1 MEILDLDV
9 AALAESLRS
18 KKISPVEVTK
28 AYLDRIARVD
38 EKIRAYITVT
48 ADDALAAAKIAAA
61 EITAG
66 NWRGT
71 FHGIPVGLKDLLYTK
86 GVLTTAGSK
95 ILAEF
100 RPDFDATAWARLKA
114 QGAVMLGKLN
124 LHEFAY
130 GITSS
135 NPHWGICRNP
145 YALDRIPG
153 GSSGGSAAAIVA
165 RTAPATIGTDTGGSI
180 RIPASLCG
188 CVGLKPTW
196 SRVSRYGVVPL
207 AYTMDHVGPITR
219 TVRDAA
225 LMLNVIAGHDPNDST
240 SSREPVPDCT
250 ANLRAGVKG
259 MRIGVIRELMDGLS
273 ADVAKSFQGAM
284 RQLTDLGAT
293 VDEVTIP
300 TLPTAN
306 VINSIATFTE
316 ALEYHDEWMRTR
328 PNDYGA
334 DVRRLLES
342 GMAITGVAYVRA
354 QRARAKVLAD
364 ALAAM
369 ERHDVLAAPGS
380 AITAPKVGASRL
392 VGEGEERPRAATRAD
407 IEVDAVDKILRFTAP
422 FDCTGQPALA
432 IPTGLGSDGLPLSMQ
447 IIGRPFDEAAVL
459 QVSAAYEE
467 ARGAI
472 AAPSI

>member
-1 MEILDLDV
+1 MASNEILDLDV
-9 AALAESLRS
+9 AALSEHLRS
-18 KKISPVEVTK
+18 RKLSPLEVTD
-28 AYLDRIARVD
+28 AYLDRIKRVD
-38 EKIRAYITVT
+38 EKIHSYITVT
-48 ADDALAAAKIAAA
+48 TDDARASAKKAER

-71 FHGIPVGLKDLLYTK
+71 FHGVPVGLKDLLYTK

-95 ILAEF
+95 ILAGF
-100 RPDFDATAWARLKA
+100 RPDFDATSWARLKK

-130 GITSS
+130 GITST
-135 NPHWGICRNP
+135 NPHWGACRNP

-165 RTAPATIGTDTGGSI
+165 RTAAATIGTDTGGSI

-225 LMLNVIAGHDPNDST
+225 LMLNVIAGHDPNDSS
-240 SSREPVPDCT
+240 SSREPVPDYT
-250 ANLRAGVKG
+250 ATLNAGVKE

-273 ADVAKSFQGAM
+273 DDVAKSFKAAM
-284 RQLTDLGAT
+284 RQLVDLGAS
-293 VDEVTIP
+293 VDEVSIP
-300 TLPTAN
+300 TLPSAN

-354 QRARAKVLAD
+354 QRARAQVLAD
-364 ALAAM
+364 ALLAM
-369 ERHDVLAAPGS
+369 ENHDVLAAPGS
-380 AITAPKVGASRL
+380 AITAPRIGESRL
-392 VGEGEERPRAATRAD
+392 VGDGEPR
-407 IEVDAVDKILRFTAP
+407 VDVVDKILRFTAP
-422 FDCTGQPALA
+422 FDCTGQPAIA
-432 IPTGLGSDGLPLSMQ
+432 IPTGLASDGLPLSMQ
-447 IIGRPFDEAAVL
+447 IIGRPFDEPAVL
-459 QVSAAYEE
+459 RVSSAYEN
-467 ARGAI
+467 ARGGI
-472 AAPSI
+472 PLPPPI

>member
-1 MEILDLDV
+1 MAESQILDLDV
-9 AALAESLRS
+9 AALAEHLRA
-18 KKISPVEVTK
+18 KKISPVEVTG
-28 AYLDRIARVD
+28 AYLDRIARID

-48 ADDALAAAKIAAA
+48 TDEAIAAAKKAEG
-61 EITAG
+61 EITSG

-71 FHGIPVGLKDLLYTK
+71 FHGVPVGLKDLLYTK

-95 ILAEF
+95 ILADF
-100 RPDFDATAWARLKA
+100 RPDFDATSWARLKA

-135 NPHWGICRNP
+135 NPHWGVCRNP

-240 SSREPVPDCT
+240 SSHEPVPDYT
-250 ANLRAGVKG
+250 AMLDAGVKG
-259 MRIGVIRELMDGLS
+259 MRIGVIRELMNGLS
-273 ADVAKSFQGAM
+273 DDVAKSFKAAM
-284 RQLTDLGAT
+284 KQLTDLGAT
-293 VDEVTIP
+293 VDEVSIP
-300 TLPTAN
+300 TLPSAN
-306 VINSIATFTE
+306 VINSIATFVE
-316 ALEYHDEWMRTR
+316 ALEYHEEWMRTR
-328 PNDYGA
+328 PDDYGN
-334 DVRRLLES
+334 DTRRLLES

-369 ERHDVLAAPGS
+369 EKHDVLTAPGS
-380 AITAPKVGASRL
+380 AITAPKIGESRL
-392 VGEGEERPRAATRAD
+392 VGEGEPR
-407 IEVDAVDKILRFTAP
+407 VDVVDKILRFTAP
-422 FDCTGQPALA
+422 FDCTGQPSLAL
-432 IPTGLGSDGLPLSMQ
+432 PTGLGSDGLPLSMQ
-447 IIGRPFDEAAVL
+447 IIGRPFDEVTVL
-459 QVSAAYEE
+459 RVSSAYEA

-472 AAPSI
+472 PPPSV

>member
-1 MEILDLDV
+1 MPSNEILSLDV
-9 AALAESLRS
+9 AGLAEHLRN

-28 AYLDRIARVD
+28 AYLDRIARID
-38 EKIRAYITVT
+38 EKIHSYITVT
-48 ADDALAAAKIAAA
+48 HDQAVAAAKKAEG
-61 EITAG
+61 EITSG

-71 FHGIPVGLKDLLYTK
+71 FHGVPVGLKDLLYTK
-86 GVLTTAGSK
+86 GVLTTGGSK
-95 ILAEF
+95 ILGDY
-100 RPDFDATAWARLKA
+100 RPDYDATVWERLQS

-135 NPHWGICRNP
+135 NPHWGVCRNP

-165 RTAPATIGTDTGGSI
+165 MTAPATIGTDTGGSI

-196 SRVSRYGVVPL
+196 SRVSRHGVVPL

-240 SSREPVPDCT
+240 SSHETVPDYT
-250 ANLRAGVKG
+250 ATLSSGVKG
-259 MRIGVIRELMDGLS
+259 IRVGVIRELMNALS
-273 ADVAKSFQGAM
+273 NDVSKAFQAAM
-284 RQLTDLGAT
+284 KQLTTLGAT
-293 VDEVTIP
+293 VDEVSIPSLPMASVVNTI
-300 TLPTAN
+300 
-306 VINSIATFTE
+306 VTFTE
-316 ALEYHDEWMRTR
+316 ALEYHEEWMRTR
-328 PNDYGA
+328 PNDYGE

-354 QRARAKVLAD
+354 QRARAKILAD

-369 ERHDVLAAPGS
+369 EHHDVLAAPGS
-380 AITAPKVGASRL
+380 AITAPKIGETRIVVGSTEQR
-392 VGEGEERPRAATRAD
+392 
-407 IEVDAVDKILRFTAP
+407 VDVVNEILRFTAP

-432 IPTGLGSDGLPLSMQ
+432 MPIGLGSDGLPLSMQ
-447 IIGRPFDEAAVL
+447 IIGRPFDEPAVIR
-459 QVSAAYEE
+459 VAAAYEA
-467 ARGAI
+467 ARAPLPP
-472 AAPSI
+472 PSI